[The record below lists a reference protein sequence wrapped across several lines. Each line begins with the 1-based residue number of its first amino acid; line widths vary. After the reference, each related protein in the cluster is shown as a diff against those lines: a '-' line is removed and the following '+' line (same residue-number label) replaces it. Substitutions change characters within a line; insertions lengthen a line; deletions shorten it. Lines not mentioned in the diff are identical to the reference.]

1 MKTEQAYSTDTTS
14 CDRLP
19 RKNDISNRIIFQVR
33 IRLSCSNGRLRR
45 AVALRSVRC
54 DTAIAS
60 L

>member
-33 IRLSCSNGRLRR
+33 IRLFSNGSFG
-45 AVALRSVRC
+45 ARSR
-54 DTAIAS
+54 
-60 L
+60 